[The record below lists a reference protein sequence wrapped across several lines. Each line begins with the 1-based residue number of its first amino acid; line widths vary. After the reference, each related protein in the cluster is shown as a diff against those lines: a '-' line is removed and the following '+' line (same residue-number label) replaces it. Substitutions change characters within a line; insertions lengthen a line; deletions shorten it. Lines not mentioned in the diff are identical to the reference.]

1 MLAMD
6 WQTLTGEISEFM
18 TKFFEENISKID
30 QQKIYMIFKE
40 IYLHHLD
47 ALWIEHLDEMQYL
60 RDKV

>member
-1 MLAMD
+1 MD
-6 WQTLTGEISEFM
+6 WNKLNQEIADYM
-18 TKFFEENISKID
+18 TKFFDDNLSKID
-30 QQKIYMIFKE
+30 KQKAYMIFKE